1 MNCSKKYK
9 PYPLISLP
17 DRTWPDKRILTEPI
31 WCSVDLRDGNQ
42 ALPDPMDHERKLKLF
57 NCLLDIGFKEI
68 EVGFPSASENDFS
81 FVRYLIEN
89 GLIPDDVV
97 IQVLVPCRKE
107 LIHRTIKSLNGV
119 NKAIVHLYNST
130 SVQQREQVF
139 CKSKDEIIDIA
150 LSGVQWIINEIEAYP
165 NTEWILEYSPESF
178 TGTELEFALE
188 ICNAVIET
196 WTRVTKNKIIINLPS
211 TVELSTPNIY
221 ADQIE
226 WMSRNLKYRDK
237 VCLSVHPHNDRGTA
251 TASAELALL
260 AGADRIEGTLFG
272 NGERTGNVDIVNIAL
287 NSVIQGVD
295 VTLDF
300 SNIPAIVESVEA
312 CNLIKIPVRHPYAG
326 DLVFTAFSGSHQD
339 AINKSLVLQRAK
351 SYWDVPYLP
360 IDPSDI
366 GRNYEEIIRING
378 QSGKGGVGY
387 LLEQF
392 FGIKLPRNLLIKLQQ
407 SVQKVADETSKE
419 IDKDTVYNI
428 FEKEFI
434 NENGVLRFVRVEN
447 ISMIDSLTTLSLV
460 LQFNNCMH
468 VIHGEGNGVLD
479 AVIKAVEDLL
489 DNKIEI
495 VDYSESAL
503 TQSSKSEAI
512 SFVTIKI
519 DGAISYGVG
528 LNTNIAISPVVALVS
543 AINSYYSSKCS
554 TDS

>member
-1 MNCSKKYK
+1 MNYSNKYK
-9 PYPLISLP
+9 PYPLIYLP
-17 DRTWPDKRILTEPI
+17 DRTWPDKRLQAEPI

-68 EVGFPSASENDFS
+68 EVGFPSASENDFY

-89 GLIPDDVV
+89 GLIPDDTL

-107 LIHRTIKSLNGV
+107 LIHSTIESLKGV

-130 SVQQREQVF
+130 SIQQREQVF

-150 LSGVQWIINEIEAYP
+150 LSGVQWIVDEIKHYP

-188 ICNAVIET
+188 ICNAVIDK
-196 WTRVTKNKIIINLPS
+196 WTSVTKNNIIINLPS

-251 TASAELALL
+251 IASAELALL

-272 NGERTGNVDIVNIAL
+272 NGERTGNVDLVNIAL
-287 NSVIQGVD
+287 NLVVQGVD
-295 VTLDF
+295 VALDF
-300 SNIPAIVESVEA
+300 TNIPAIVESVET
-312 CNLIKIPVRHPYAG
+312 CNLMKIPVRHPYAG

-339 AINKSLVLQRAK
+339 AINKSLVLQRTK

-366 GRNYEEIIRING
+366 GRSYEEIIRING

-419 IDKDTVYNI
+419 IDKDTIYSI
-428 FEKEFI
+428 FKEEFV
-434 NENGVLRFVRVEN
+434 NENGVLRFIRVEN
-447 ISMIDSLTTLSLV
+447 ISMIDSLTKLSLA
-460 LQFNNCMH
+460 LRFNSCIQT
-468 VIHGEGNGVLD
+468 IHGEGNGILD
-479 AVIKAVEDLL
+479 AVIKSIEKLL
-489 DNKIEI
+489 EKNIEI
-495 VDYSESAL
+495 VDYSENAM

-512 SFVTIKI
+512 SFLTIKI
-519 DGAISYGVG
+519 DGETSYGVG

-543 AINSYYSSKCS
+543 AINSHYSSKYS
-554 TDS
+554 TDG